1 MKRALKIESE
11 SKGGVL
17 NASLSA
23 LWGILRKCSPTV
35 TSQVSYGTGTA
46 VAGGSCAVQ
55 NFVLYKHW
63 ESMRTH
69 KNNNE
74 AHHSN
79 RECAFYLK
87 GKE

>member
-1 MKRALKIESE
+1 MEF
-11 SKGGVL
+11 
-17 NASLSA
+17 LSRGLECSICKSRHA
-23 LWGILRKCSPTV
+23 EYTLRDKS
-35 TSQVSYGTGTA
+35 
-46 VAGGSCAVQ
+46 GSCAVQ